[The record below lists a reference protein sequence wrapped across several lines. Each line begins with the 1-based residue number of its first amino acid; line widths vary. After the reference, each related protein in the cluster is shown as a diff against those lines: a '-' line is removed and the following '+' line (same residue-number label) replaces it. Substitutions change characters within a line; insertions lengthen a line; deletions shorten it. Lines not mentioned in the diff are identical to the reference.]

1 MLCLR
6 LRSGGGDNK
15 FAPLPFLSDDR
26 IDTADSNLQRSHRP
40 DRVESAHTHSDLLP
54 CGTAQRRHT
63 TGRWLDWL
71 TECVLLRHRRVAPQS
86 LCCGRLGLSLSL
98 SLSLSLC
105 LCLCLCLCL
114 SGFEALVVNHP
125 TGVMNMRS
133 NPSLPPVN
141 VTITFTGT
149 MPTRV
154 SVRRVDATHANALPA
169 YQASECCCQ
178 VTSVCASVLCLC
190 LVPLSQTEAQSQR

>member
-1 MLCLR
+1 M
-6 LRSGGGDNK
+6 RSYTLLMVLTRKLSVCTDAVS
-15 FAPLPFLSDDR
+15 FA
-26 IDTADSNLQRSHRP
+26 
-40 DRVESAHTHSDLLP
+40 
-54 CGTAQRRHT
+54 
-63 TGRWLDWL
+63 
-71 TECVLLRHRRVAPQS
+71 
-86 LCCGRLGLSLSL
+86 SLSL
-98 SLSLSLC
+98 S

-114 SGFEALVVNHP
+114 SGFEALLVNHP

-169 YQASECCCQ
+169 YQASEC
-178 VTSVCASVLCLC
+178 
-190 LVPLSQTEAQSQR
+190 